1 MPKGHQR
8 SKQQENLKRKRV
20 SFEEKE
26 QTEIPNEIESVP
38 EELEVEEEEEV
49 LQKVNLENN
58 QKGYKSKKKK
68 GNTVSNVTLLD
79 EPHTFDA
86 APEQLTE
93 NALLQGEEIGEED
106 EDENTKQS
114 SVPTTAPVI
123 ISRRGNKKNSKT
135 TETSTIANTTTTST
149 KENNDDKMNT
159 EETEEEERRRKIY
172 ELFNNMGPMEPFNLK
187 EERSEGHFDEQ
198 GNYIWNKNEDNDE
211 PDAWVDDYELI
222 SRLDKEMG
230 KSVNA
235 TTASSKIYFDVNDTE
250 LEKVARIEKKKES
263 SELLSPSLTVDQLR
277 QIQLEILKPGENTIQ
292 ALKRLGKNCNSGSNH
307 KKPSTVGKKTEE
319 SKKGKEKVE
328 VSKTPH
334 SNEIME
340 IGKDKALLEK
350 LSEVADKL
358 MSLGIANA
366 YHETREDVEEKLEE
380 SKQRSANMYEYKWET
395 DDIKV
400 YGPYDKNQIDSWL
413 KQGYQFYMRK
423 ANSNEPFKLTE

>member
-8 SKQQENLKRKRV
+8 STQQENLKRKRV

-26 QTEIPNEIESVP
+26 QTEEPNEIESVP
-38 EELEVEEEEEV
+38 EEVEVEEEV
-49 LQKVNLENN
+49 IQKKNLENN

-68 GNTVSNVTLLD
+68 GNTVSNFTLLD

-86 APEQLTE
+86 VPEQLTE
-93 NALLQGEEIGEED
+93 DALLQGEEIGEED
-106 EDENTKQS
+106 EDENT
-114 SVPTTAPVI
+114 SVPITAPVI
-123 ISRRGNKKNSKT
+123 ISRRGNSKK
-135 TETSTIANTTTTST
+135 TETSAIANTTTST
-149 KENNDDKMNT
+149 TEKNDKMNNDKMNT

-172 ELFNNMGPMEPFNLK
+172 ELFSGKNMGPMEPFNLK
-187 EERSEGHFDEQ
+187 EERSEGYFDEQ
-198 GNYIWNKNEDNDE
+198 GNFVWNKNEDDDE
-211 PDAWVDDYELI
+211 PDAWVDDYEHI

-235 TTASSKIYFDVNDTE
+235 TTTSSKIYFDVNDTE

-277 QIQLEILKPGENTIQ
+277 QIQVEILKPGENAIQ
-292 ALKRLGKNCNSGSNH
+292 ALKRLGKKSNSSSNH
-307 KKPSTVGKKTEE
+307 KKPGTVGKKTEE
-319 SKKGKEKVE
+319 SKKGKEKVG
-328 VSKTPH
+328 VSNTTH
-334 SNEIME
+334 SNNEIME
-340 IGKDKALLEK
+340 SGNDKALLEK

-366 YHETREDVEEKLEE
+366 YHETREEVVDKLEE
-380 SKQRSANMYEYKWET
+380 SKQRLTNMYEYKWET

-400 YGPYDKNQIDSWL
+400 YGPYDKNQIDDWL

-423 ANSNEPFKLTE
+423 ANSNETFKLTK